1 MQPATAFA
9 ASFPST
15 ADLLQAWVERDPLPR
30 VLVDEQLRVI
40 WANPAAQ
47 DALDRKRDI
56 AIRDGQLST
65 TQAGEQQALIDFVRG
80 TGSALTSFCFP
91 CEDGD
96 GHLLFRAV
104 EVQRDWGTR
113 YFGLTFFRSGSGF
126 SVRYADLDKV
136 FQLTQSEHRVLL
148 QLLDGLTADQIAT
161 KLGVSIETTRSHIRQ
176 IYLKL
181 NVTSREGMFS
191 RVLPYRL

>member
-1 MQPATAFA
+1 MQSATALAPMVEPTA
-9 ASFPST
+9 A
-15 ADLLQAWVERDPLPR
+15 LVQAWAERESLPR
-30 VLVDEQLRVI
+30 VIVDQALRLV
-40 WANPAAQ
+40 WANPAAARELETRR
-47 DALDRKRDI
+47 DLAL
-56 AIRDGQLST
+56 RDGHLAAT
-65 TQAGEQQALIDFVRG
+65 LPGEQHALLDFIQG

-96 GHLLFRAV
+96 GHVLFRAV
-104 EVQRDWGTR
+104 EVQRDGGTR
-113 YFGLTFFRSGSGF
+113 YFGLSFFRSGSGF

-148 QLLDGLTADQIAT
+148 QLLEGLTADQIAT
-161 KLGVSIETTRSHIRQ
+161 KLRVSIETTRSHIRQ